1 MESRSMHLAGAILLG
16 GLAVSG
22 CSEQGLTTA
31 PPAPA
36 RAVSAAEVCEVVT
49 FDQFGHGDAINSVS
63 LATLGLNL
71 TVAVNRGVDPGGSFG
86 GAVSA
91 RAFETDGLDDNPA
104 GPGSVVV
111 EDDDLQFRG
120 EENPFAG
127 ESDGGGECAG
137 CAGLGRLLVIPDE
150 RPFVPW
156 GDYVWGGTITFTGNF
171 SGGDYYLSSYVAVDV
186 DTNSPGIRA
195 FVDATQVGTAA
206 LLGNGSVQTVATTSQ
221 PRIGSSIS
229 FALGTAEQDA
239 ILGSGAIDGIRI
251 CARQQEQ
258 TGGEGCT
265 LGYWKQR
272 HHFDSWTGYTQ
283 AQQLNTVF
291 DFNGGA
297 SAFASLGTSSLLAAL
312 DFDGGSGAAAAARLL
327 LKQAVAALLNA
338 SSPDVDY
345 AVTTATIVAD
355 VNAALDSGNRN
366 TMLALKDRLDRWNN
380 AGCPLN

>member
-1 MESRSMHLAGAILLG
+1 MIPRPMQLLG
-16 GLAVSG
+16 TLAVGALAATG
-22 CSEQGLTTA
+22 CSEQSLTTA

-36 RAVSAAEVCEVVT
+36 RAVSTAEVCEVVT

-63 LATLGLNL
+63 LGTLGLNL
-71 TVAVNRGVDPGGSFG
+71 TVAVNRFVDAGGGSG

-120 EENPFAG
+120 EDNSFAG

-150 RPFVPW
+150 RAFVPW

-186 DTNSPGIRA
+186 DNNSPGIRA
-195 FVDATQVGTAA
+195 FVDSTQVGQAA
-206 LLGNGSVQTVATTSQ
+206 LLGNGTVQTVATTSQ

-229 FALGTAEQDA
+229 FVLGTQAQDG

-251 CARQQEQ
+251 CSRQAL
-258 TGGEGCT
+258 GEDGCT
-265 LGYWKQR
+265 PGYWKNHTQ
-272 HHFDSWTGYTQ
+272 SWAGTGLTPGQ
-283 AQQLNTVF
+283 TAGSVF
-291 DFNGGA
+291 SGA
-297 SAFASLGTSSLLAAL
+297 SAFPELASATLLQTL
-312 DFDGGSGAAAAARLL
+312 QGGGGSGTVGAARILL
-327 LKQAVAALLNA
+327 RAAVAALLNA
-338 SSPDVDY
+338 GHADVDY
-345 AVTTATIVAD
+345 PRTSASIIAD
-355 VNAALDSGNRN
+355 VNAALASNSRA
-366 TMLALKDRLDRWNN
+366 TMLALAGELDEDNN
-380 AGCPLN
+380 LGCPLS